1 VRESRVSGEPHERWG
16 AVAVAEFVAHAVATP
31 PTAAVLHCRERL
43 ARLQG
48 AGTIPP
54 DRRAATHAEREAAA
68 MKPAKAWVWK
78 AGVVPV
84 RAFYQRGP
92 EAVSRPARPSRH
104 AVDSAK
110 YGRLG

>member
-1 VRESRVSGEPHERWG
+1 
-16 AVAVAEFVAHAVATP
+16 
-31 PTAAVLHCRERL
+31 
-43 ARLQG
+43 
-48 AGTIPP
+48 
-54 DRRAATHAEREAAA
+54 

-92 EAVSRPARPSRH
+92 EAVSRPARPARH

-110 YGRLG
+110 YGEEWNPVPSVDLLDSLRSSH